1 MSFQKS
7 LTVGLL
13 LVLACL
19 CVPNAASAFQAVA
32 PPTTPP
38 VAAPTKKL
46 TALKMQRDRLKLR
59 IEKSQQATDSLR
71 VNIAAE
77 QESLDSLNISADAFD
92 EVVTM
97 LQTKRINWMIE
108 LAGLEA
114 RQNEAK
120 KLAESTSPAGFQ
132 KELVDV
138 MQKMTKNAKENA
150 KRVEEYWIGGTASK
164 EQFFEAQQ
172 MHVGAELKLAELR
185 AEIGGGS
192 ASQPKFVNQML
203 VEVSLAKAERTA
215 QLELVDAILNKSVSK
230 ARKIISRL
238 DRYQWEFDW
247 HTKSL
252 QEDASALSK
261 LEDLI
266 MRDEMKADF

>member
-1 MSFQKS
+1 M
-7 LTVGLL
+7 TVGLL

-19 CVPNAASAFQAVA
+19 CVPNTASAFQAVA
-32 PPTTPP
+32 PPATPP
-38 VAAPTKKL
+38 VAAPTKKQKL
-46 TALKMQRDRLKLR
+46 TALQMQRDRLKLR
-59 IEKSQQATDSLR
+59 IEKSQQAVDSLR
-71 VNIAAE
+71 VNIAVE
-77 QESLDSLNISADAFD
+77 QESLDSLNISAGAFD

-114 RQNEAK
+114 RQKEAK
-120 KLAESTSPAGFQ
+120 KLAESTSPAGSQ

-138 MQKMTKNAKENA
+138 LQKMTKDAKENA
-150 KRVEEYWIGGTASK
+150 KRVEEYWKGGTASK

-215 QLELVDAILNKSVSK
+215 QLELVNAILDKSVSK

-252 QEDASALSK
+252 QEEASRTEQTGRINNAGRNES
-261 LEDLI
+261 
-266 MRDEMKADF
+266 